1 MRYSEMSSKIAGN
14 NGSRVVLYP
23 QGALGVQEMFLS
35 FACGWVYSMR
45 HFISVG

>member
-1 MRYSEMSSKIAGN
+1 MRYSEMSSKIAGT
-14 NGSRVVLYP
+14 NGSREVLYP
-23 QGALGVQEMFLS
+23 QALGVQEMFLS